1 MLEAEILLAATGLLQ
16 PPDQTSRLAAK
27 TLLKEMRADLLDVL
41 EREEPTA
48 LRVNNQTPNY
58 HKRLCATPPYEATFD
73 LVAAADGEAFA
84 AAYQA
89 AHMNARQ
96 LLLDRWPAVTL
107 DGMFGT
113 QICEPDPE
121 KLAQWLLE
129 ADTVENQRLVKDLA
143 AAAVLPETVEV
154 FSLAFPMLFADLKA
168 VLNKRL
174 GKLKDEGWS
183 PPHWL
188 DCSLRTVLQLPV
200 EVAPSPP
207 PPPVPPPSRAKLD
220 AESLE
225 TAAEKT
231 A

>member
-1 MLEAEILLAATGLLQ
+1 MIEAELLLAATGLLQ
-16 PPDQTSRLAAK
+16 PPDRTARLAAGP
-27 TLLKEMRADLLDVL
+27 LLKQMRQALLDVL

-48 LRVNNQTPNY
+48 LRVNNQSSNY
-58 HKRLCATPPYEATFD
+58 HKRLCATPPYEATFA
-73 LVAAADGEAFA
+73 LVAEADGEAFA

-107 DGMFGT
+107 DGIFGT
-113 QICEPDPE
+113 QICDPDPE

-143 AAAVLPETVEV
+143 VAAVLPETVEV
-154 FSLAFPMLFADLKA
+154 FSLAFPLLLADLTG
-168 VLNKRL
+168 VLNTKL
-174 GKLKDEGWS
+174 GKLKDEGWV

-188 DCSLRTVLQLPV
+188 DCSLRTLLRLPV
-200 EVAPSPP
+200 EVVPSAPP
-207 PPPVPPPSRAKLD
+207 PATPPPSRAKLSAD
-220 AESLE
+220 TLE
-225 TAAEKT
+225 TQAEKT